1 MTSRWA
7 DELAF
12 ATDLA
17 RRAGAILLDSY
28 ERVETIDYK
37 SKRDVVTDADYASER
52 LVIGA
57 IKARYPGDAIL
68 AEESGEHAGVL
79 RDDGSGNGRTWV
91 IDPLD
96 GTVNYANGI
105 PFYCV
110 SIGLVVD
117 DRPTVGVI
125 LDPARDDLY
134 AAAAD
139 GPARLDGEPVSA
151 STKQALSDYVVSLA
165 VIGRGGLARE
175 RRIAPQIRIHRRM
188 GSAALALAY
197 VANGRFDAFVQN
209 GGLSP
214 WDVAAAGLIA
224 ERAGAVVTDLAGG
237 PWWNPRLSGPRANV
251 VAAPAAA
258 ARRPARCVARA
269 ANHGPDSP
277 LTPALPVEDVGEHPE
292 GEGRCAPHHHPAV
305 PIRPGPQRHPARDDL
320 LNADDVGVPQG
331 GERKLDDGGHLGV
344 VRHER
349 RPGWQGADEGEQLE
363 VADRDPDRVERPH
376 YAHVVRRQADL
387 LPRLAQCGGLGPGVG
402 RVDRAAGQRHFTGV
416 GAQVTVP
423 HGQRHDQAAVGIGID
438 GQQGRGGA
446 RRREV
451 AALEAA
457 AADLPV
463 QGARQEPLV
472 EWDRAWRG
480 VQRTGQRILPAGLLA

>member
-1 MTSRWA
+1 MSTAWA

-17 RRAGAILLDSY
+17 RQAGGILLDTY
-28 ERVETIDYK
+28 GRVATIDYK

-52 LVIGA
+52 LIIEA
-57 IKARYPGDAIL
+57 IKERYPDDAIL
-68 AEESGEHAGVL
+68 AEESGEHAGML

-117 DRPTVGVI
+117 DRPSVGVV

-134 AAAAD
+134 SAAVD
-139 GPARLDGEPVSA
+139 GPACLGGEPVHA
-151 STKQALSDYVVSLA
+151 STKETLSDYVVSLA

-197 VANGRFDAFVQN
+197 VAGGRFDAFVQN

-237 PWWNPRLSGPRANV
+237 PWWNPRITGPRANV
-251 VAAPAAA
+251 VAAPAAQ
-258 ARRPARCVARA
+258 
-269 ANHGPDSP
+269 HG
-277 LTPALPVEDVGEHPE
+277 AL
-292 GEGRCAPHHHPAV
+292 
-305 PIRPGPQRHPARDDL
+305 
-320 LNADDVGVPQG
+320 
-331 GERKLDDGGHLGV
+331 
-344 VRHER
+344 
-349 RPGWQGADEGEQLE
+349 
-363 VADRDPDRVERPH
+363 
-376 YAHVVRRQADL
+376 
-387 LPRLAQCGGLGPGVG
+387 
-402 RVDRAAGQRHFTGV
+402 
-416 GAQVTVP
+416 
-423 HGQRHDQAAVGIGID
+423 
-438 GQQGRGGA
+438 
-446 RRREV
+446 
-451 AALEAA
+451 LEALRA
-457 AADLPV
+457 VKTTV
-463 QGARQEPLV
+463 QTR
-472 EWDRAWRG
+472 R
-480 VQRTGQRILPAGLLA
+480 

>member
-1 MTSRWA
+1 MSTAWA

-17 RRAGAILLDSY
+17 RQAGGILLDTY
-28 ERVETIDYK
+28 GRVATIDYK

-52 LVIGA
+52 LIIQA
-57 IKARYPGDAIL
+57 IKERYPDDAIL
-68 AEESGEHAGVL
+68 AEESGEHAGML

-117 DRPTVGVI
+117 DRPSVGVV

-134 AAAAD
+134 SAAVD
-139 GPARLDGEPVSA
+139 GPACLGGEPVRA
-151 STKQALSDYVVSLA
+151 STKGTLADYVVSLA

-197 VANGRFDAFVQN
+197 VAGGRFDAFVQN

-237 PWWNPRLSGPRANV
+237 PWWNPGITGPRANV
-251 VAAPAAA
+251 VAAPAAQ
-258 ARRPARCVARA
+258 
-269 ANHGPDSP
+269 HG
-277 LTPALPVEDVGEHPE
+277 AL
-292 GEGRCAPHHHPAV
+292 
-305 PIRPGPQRHPARDDL
+305 
-320 LNADDVGVPQG
+320 
-331 GERKLDDGGHLGV
+331 
-344 VRHER
+344 
-349 RPGWQGADEGEQLE
+349 
-363 VADRDPDRVERPH
+363 
-376 YAHVVRRQADL
+376 
-387 LPRLAQCGGLGPGVG
+387 
-402 RVDRAAGQRHFTGV
+402 
-416 GAQVTVP
+416 
-423 HGQRHDQAAVGIGID
+423 
-438 GQQGRGGA
+438 
-446 RRREV
+446 
-451 AALEAA
+451 LEALRA
-457 AADLPV
+457 VKTTV
-463 QGARQEPLV
+463 QTR
-472 EWDRAWRG
+472 R
-480 VQRTGQRILPAGLLA
+480 